1 VKKILV
7 CGALALSPVA
17 AFAQYSAVTM
27 YGIVDTGIVLEGG
40 GPKGWGVNMS
50 SGVQDVSRWGIKG
63 EEALGN
69 GVSAIFKLEDGILV
83 NNGQSD
89 TQNAAFSR
97 VAYVGISSRYGTV
110 TAGLDFTPIYL
121 VLSPLTPF
129 GNAFGGSP
137 GQLMAGEKGGTRAPN
152 QIIYHS
158 PDVYGFKANVA
169 YGLGNVPGSIG
180 DSQQFGFSL
189 SYKIGPA
196 TFEWGHQQVN
206 NATSSDSS
214 RNDLITARY
223 NFGFAMAHV
232 GFGISRGMGTNNSR
246 DFLIGLSKRIATVHE
261 LYVAYEHKNDLNQH
275 LLNASGLIVDY
286 GYFISK
292 RTNLYLAGF
301 MLSNHRF
308 TTTKFGS
315 GTRELDIGIRHLF

>member
-1 VKKILV
+1 MKKSLLY
-7 CGALALSPVA
+7 GALAFSPIA
-17 AFAQYSAVTM
+17 AFAQSSSVTL
-27 YGIVDTGIVLEGG
+27 YGIVDTGIVFESG

-63 EEALGN
+63 EEVLG
-69 GVSAIFKLEDGILV
+69 GGYSVIFKLEDGILV
-83 NNGQSD
+83 NNGQTD
-89 TQNAAFSR
+89 TANAAFSR
-97 VAYVGISSRYGTV
+97 VSYVGISSPYGTV

-158 PDVYGFKANVA
+158 PDFYGFKANVA
-169 YGLGNVPGSIG
+169 YGFGNVAGSIG

-189 SYKIGPA
+189 SYRIGPA

-206 NATSSDSS
+206 NSTSTDTS
-214 RNDLITARY
+214 RNDLITGRY
-223 NFGFAMAHV
+223 DFGFATAHV
-232 GFGISRGMGTNNSR
+232 GFGISRGMGTTNSR
-246 DFLIGLSKRIATVHE
+246 DFLIGFSKRVAAVHE
-261 LYVAYEHKNDLNQH
+261 FYLAYQHKNDLNQH
-275 LLNASGLIVDY
+275 QFNATGIIADY

-292 RTNLYLAGF
+292 RTNLYVAAF
-301 MLSNHRF
+301 WLSNHRF
-308 TTTKFGS
+308 TTTKFGT
-315 GTRELDIGIRHLF
+315 GDRELDIGIRHIF